1 MVGSVAVSTAFFSN
15 LMKKFI
21 RLFAAF
27 FALGL
32 IALAYAYFIE
42 PNRLVVNESEIKIKN
57 WNPAFNG
64 LKIVAV
70 SDIHGGSN
78 YVTAEK
84 IREIVRQTNEQNA
97 DLVVLLGDFV
107 SQKRENKPIEERD
120 LKMPIAEIAE
130 NLKGLQAKYGV
141 YAVLGNHDVW
151 HDEIEIATEL
161 RRVGYQVLENEIAVV
176 EKNDQTLRILGLK
189 DHVKIVSW
197 DGFSQEIREVLQRS
211 EQRGD
216 VIVLEHAPDILPLI
230 TAAAPNPSDL
240 KLILNGHTH
249 GGQMWFPVIGSPIV
263 PSNYGQKFAFGHKK
277 ENNVDVFITTGV
289 GTSILPL
296 RFLVPPEIA
305 VIKISAE

>member
-1 MVGSVAVSTAFFSN
+1 MKIPA
-15 LMKKFI
+15 KKFSL
-21 RLFAAF
+21 LFATIF
-27 FALGL
+27 L
-32 IALAYAYFIE
+32 IGAVLLAYAYYIE
-42 PNRLVVNESEIKIKN
+42 PNRLVVNRTELRIKN
-57 WNPAFNG
+57 WNSAFDR

-130 NLKGLQAKYGV
+130 NLKGLRARYGV

-151 HDEIEIATEL
+151 HDEIEVAAEL
-161 RRVGYQVLENEIAVV
+161 KRVGYRVLENEIAVV
-176 EKNDQTLRILGLK
+176 EKDNQTLRILGLK

-197 DGFSQEIREVLQRS
+197 DGFSQEIREVLQRN
-211 EQRGD
+211 EQQSGD

-240 KLILNGHTH
+240 KLIMNGHTH
-249 GGQMWFPVIGSPIV
+249 GGQVWFPILGSPIV
-263 PSNYGQKFAFGHKK
+263 PSVYGQKFAFGHTK
-277 ENNVDVFITTGV
+277 ENNVDVFITTGI
-289 GTSILPL
+289 GTSILPF

-305 VIKISAE
+305 VLTIKAE

>member
-1 MVGSVAVSTAFFSN
+1 MKSLLKRICVA
-15 LMKKFI
+15 I
-21 RLFAAF
+21 AALTTIG
-27 FALGL
+27 AVL
-32 IALAYAYFIE
+32 LAYAYYIE
-42 PNRLVVNESEIKIKN
+42 PNRLVVNRTELKIIN
-57 WNPAFNG
+57 WNPAFND
-64 LKIVAV
+64 LKIVAI

-78 YVTAEK
+78 YITEEK
-84 IREIVRQTNEQNA
+84 IRRLVAEANA
-97 DLVVLLGDFV
+97 ENPDLIVLLGDFV
-107 SQKRENKPIEERD
+107 SQQRADRTK
-120 LKMPIAEIAE
+120 LKMPMRTIAE
-130 NLKGLQAKYGV
+130 NLRGLQAKFGV
-141 YAVLGNHDVW
+141 YAVLGNHDIW
-151 HDEIEIATEL
+151 HNETEIAAEL
-161 RRVGYQVLENEIAVV
+161 RRVGYQVLENEIAVI
-176 EKNDQTLRILGLK
+176 EKDNQKLRILGLK

-197 DGFSQEIREVLQRS
+197 ESFGDDIRNVLLAS

-249 GGQMWFPVIGSPIV
+249 GGQMWFPIIGSPIV
-263 PSNYGQKFAFGHKK
+263 PSNYGQKFAFGHTK